1 MAAEAKIEIFSRLDI
16 DAIKNNEVDRAGLKS
31 ALDEANRI
39 SATAAFDAQS
49 KPAKAEF
56 YVKRAY
62 ILLALNQFDAAL
74 AENNEAKKLKL
85 SKLNNR
91 NTRAMISTQ
100 EQYIRDR
107 IAQISAEVQKSV
119 MPTGPNDVDK
129 YIQYAVILR
138 SKNSEAYDLN
148 RAFVCYKKAFTL
160 SKFKNLESLFGQIAI
175 LPALNNDQTTQNND
189 QAIQLLLGFLLQ
201 APLLGFNLQNPWV
214 LSDSFVSK
222 QDTDAVLAVCNA
234 ALAADPNNADLVLAK
249 AFVLYV
255 SGNHKDA
262 FTYFCT
268 AAKSFDQSQQNNKAL
283 QAYNMA
289 LKINPKHLAT
299 LVGRFELLCA
309 MHNYKAA
316 LLDLGS
322 IEVASADGPGI
333 AAGFRKQYPAVL
345 AAAEAP
351 PTAQAAP
358 HPVDDGDGGQADNPP
373 AAAVAE
379 LPPSQPA
386 PPDQAAPQPAVDK
399 KDEDQSNA
407 LPVNALPA
415 AAPAADLPTS
425 QPAPPTPSTQSNTA
439 NAEVK
444 NEDEGPVVAATA
456 VEAPPAA
463 TQTAHTADGGD
474 GGQQNTPPAA
484 TPTPDNLSTPQR
496 IPPAQSR
503 TAPPAGDHAENREA
517 NSKMRANTS
526 LEQHQKP
533 STRKKSRLSFLVPSN
548 PLRRRGS
555 DPTLKVSPTKSKKEN
570 QKNAANHA
578 DHTRGLGAGEAQV
591 FDMAKFEQDLN
602 TLLTQEP
609 IKFAE
614 VAILIA
620 SCPDEQVRAQYFLK
634 ISKIKEAQRVEK
646 EKEALLQR
654 LETEARDFFKQDQL
668 KEALARCAQIL
679 QIDADNEAIVQLQLQ
694 IGQKQAGDRAEYF
707 KSLAAEARGIFEN
720 NKENKDWRRS
730 LDLCESVLKAD
741 PHNQPA
747 KELHDEIIEYAL
759 DEKAAGLDLKEAC
772 EICNRILGTN
782 LNHQA
787 ALDAKK
793 RAISR
798 ALDKASK
805 CIAQDWESAW
815 KIYQSI
821 LEEDPHNQDAILQ
834 RANNFYSL
842 LVAHLFPVAQP
853 RNNVAFLESLK
864 SFIDGDQYLLFS
876 NTLSACNAAAIQFPN
891 KDFTFKH
898 ALLMHIRVSFLPQT
912 RRAGM
917 EQAALLEY
925 TTTATS
931 NKPLERINAHLGIAI
946 LEGDPRKADAKYRM
960 VLSEYLQ
967 NPLIA
972 PEIGDSIRSALG
984 MLQAPPADER
994 KNDSNEKENSSQSE
1008 WERAARKTSKNK
1020 FTGDAK
1026 QEEEAWRNGDFAVV
1040 AKFDPNTDGS
1050 QNRPATASI
1059 FSEANTQ
1066 SIWLHLATTY
1076 SGLAHSAVHNKK
1088 QLYKKAIKAYEKALE
1103 TQNVYTKE
1111 DVSWKIVLIE
1121 FARYTLLK
1129 KLANDS
1135 RRTLRRAPTPSF
1147 ASSSSSSSSPTP
1159 TSAVDSS
1166 SEVDN
1171 EISKLQD
1178 TYGYLFKHLESVPQD
1193 VLALAT
1199 ANLIDLSSFSEHKS
1213 TFLEHLKAYA
1223 PQKTPARRAST
1234 AVPADESK
1242 SDISASSTR
1251 TRLTPPPRASSAYSS
1266 SDSFTSSSSSST
1278 PSAHLTGNTSRP
1290 TTPFSPQDSRSPSP
1304 PADEIAERK
1313 VEKTLPTPQYNS
1325 DPTIA
1330 VEEIR
1335 AQKGLAAAIVFLNMQ
1350 LALEKIDQAFY
1361 EAFFEKMMHRNP
1373 PDILSKEAIARLE
1386 KAHTKKKKKAKS
1398 KAAASHPESKADHQN
1413 SPTVS
1418 PESTAESQAIAPSLE
1433 VGADEQKNDS
1443 ALSEPTATPEIP
1455 NVETAIS
1462 KHLAALAAFQTR
1474 KEPDDS
1480 DAKSVIAAYEAAT
1493 KAATTED
1500 PQHAFKARFGH
1511 ADFLYLYAQDH
1522 VRFRLKEDRAS
1533 DLKKA
1538 IKIYIAILEAKPAV
1552 LTSWQKAIT
1561 YHALANAYSDLEE
1574 LSREMKIENL
1584 LTSKAETSIENY
1596 KLAVQHYLT
1605 YLQETSATDESCAL
1619 QIKLAIRALGCF
1631 PQRVIEGTFD
1641 ADVALILSQH
1651 KFNANIFAALTKKID
1666 PELDQASY
1674 LSAIAAQEA
1683 ARKADQS
1690 QYKSHH
1696 QKLLDEFSNLDL
1708 RSLLAAGLID
1718 HARHETCRSAMTPKA
1733 RVWEKGDPN
1742 ANKPIELAQTNEE
1755 DSSLTLLARVA
1766 LEEIIH
1772 DQHMVMVQQALQAAN
1787 KSAAD
1792 NAPATAL
1799 EVKESTAQ
1807 VDNAS
1812 SAPVGNTAVASEVK
1826 ESTAQQKKASSAP
1839 TVEML
1844 LQDYGGFL
1852 IRDLLKPEEAELGVC
1867 LGQATLQLYEL
1878 KQTEGQTNI
1887 EEIRRLKEI
1896 AVSLDEEIQ
1905 SLEKRAASI
1914 EEKIKSLEKSA
1925 ASSEPELRHNRQLK
1939 STIDLQ
1945 TAAAKYV
1952 LYDTYRAIEKSMLQ
1966 AQANGSAQED
1976 SAPIQ
1981 QKIKELRAAII
1992 KTYLAALKVEAKAK
2006 ADPWEPLPLMP
2017 ELQKQAVLFS
2027 LAQFL
2032 EDDVLE
2038 TKITKRL
2045 EAALIKKDIKTALS
2059 ENNYDADKPESI
2071 ALLKAKFPNLGLA
2084 RLAAANLVNAVIY
2097 QKMFGIQLI
2106 TEASLLELKAKR
2118 DEALKSAELKVEQ
2131 PEPPKTPE
2139 PENKGVSTV
2148 EIVTSLKL
2156 AKNKLSSRWEDW
2168 KAKRNT
2174 ASVPAVVVAK
2184 SVMEGDAKE
2193 DGAANDGGNTPAEAN
2208 TATAEISNGG
2218 HDANGVE
2225 NSAMPANS
2233 EVAAQSAESTPAATN
2248 HPEAKTPENPPT
2260 AANPSNAS
2268 DAAVNTA
2275 VSAANVNGSAAPAKT
2290 TSKFSAGFSALFSKS
2305 TTSTTSAPTTSA
2317 ASTNAKS
2324 VASATPAAGQN
2335 NKQPETGSSSS
2346 WWKRKPKSA
2355 TPKYA
2360 VMNGAAAVVGVEGG
2374 AGVVGE
2380 QVGAAEGGV
2389 GARELAVAGNQAPAA
2404 DGQPPAD
2411 TTATGVALT

>member
-373 AAAVAE
+373 AAALAADLPTLQSAPPQQVV
-379 LPPSQPA
+379 LPPVIDGGNGGAQP
-386 PPDQAAPQPAVDK
+386 
-399 KDEDQSNA
+399 ENS
-407 LPVNALPA
+407 PA

-555 DPTLKVSPTKSKKEN
+555 DPTLKVSPTKSKKKN

-946 LEGDPRKADAKYRM
+946 LEGDPRKADAKYHM

-1619 QIKLAIRALGCF
+1619 QMKLAIRALGCF

-1952 LYDTYRAIEKSMLQ
+1952 LYDAYRAIEKSMLQ

-1976 SAPIQ
+1976 SAPVQ
-1981 QKIKELRAAII
+1981 QKIKELRADII

-2059 ENNYDADKPESI
+2059 ENNYDADKPESM

-2174 ASVPAVVVAK
+2174 ASVPAVVVAQP
-2184 SVMEGDAKE
+2184 VMKGDAKE
-2193 DGAANDGGNTPAEAN
+2193 DGGAANDGGNTPVES
-2208 TATAEISNGG
+2208 TTVVVETRNGEDG
-2218 HDANGVE
+2218 QPDPAV
-2225 NSAMPANS
+2225 MPANS
-2233 EVAAQSAESTPAATN
+2233 EVAAGPAAAD
-2248 HPEAKTPENPPT
+2248 HAEANTPETEVNPTTAVDQPALAANADGNSGAAKPDGNAVPT
-2260 AANPSNAS
+2260 ASNTNTGSGFFS
-2268 DAAVNTA
+2268 DIGKRW
-2275 VSAANVNGSAAPAKT
+2275 SSFSANVNAKPA
-2290 TSKFSAGFSALFSKS
+2290 
-2305 TTSTTSAPTTSA
+2305 
-2317 ASTNAKS
+2317 
-2324 VASATPAAGQN
+2324 ASATPAAGQN